1 MISSEFAIATSQT
14 NDTERT
20 SYIKRI
26 QLETNFYNVFRN
38 TIRILLNDYENIKK
52 RETIEQELNKPYVL
66 YSTKLRNV
74 ITYLRELVKETIVFS
89 NDYNYELINT
99 ISTCIVLPED
109 KCNEK
114 QPVCAFVKG
123 QKCKMIIP
131 KRNLLTS
138 ENDNE
143 VLYFGKMADELI
155 RYSRIKSFIFQPQTY
170 LSFGSLGYNLRE
182 NEFIIIQSLLTKEYF
197 DDLTP
202 EVVNNYAKY
211 NTFDNAEPKQAD
223 VQVYE
228 NRVVIN
234 EGTQGD
240 IEKKGESSQF
250 LPTETNISSKIWK
263 DSFPSTFRELYYDDE
278 HSGFYLIID
287 IIEKKTGNRLKL
299 NEVKA
304 ELLVEYEKYLPK
316 YSNQIIDIL
325 VLEGKKTN
333 GTRVKQET
341 MTFQHFIYLDDYFIT
356 NLDIWIMMLRYQIPS
371 ILLSTK
377 PLLLSNKK
385 NNAFVFHG
393 TRDSEFLFI
402 FSPALR
408 AEHIPKYS
416 IITSK
421 PDLRTMFGLD
431 TIKNK
436 TSLDELLY
444 SVENAVSMKTFLS
457 KFSKQGSTASKKVPR
472 KLTKLV
478 IEEEAEEQKPEE
490 QKPEEQEDLEA
501 AAKKQKTFVVVKKP
515 KQRKQ
520 KLQFVIEEE

>member
-1 MISSEFAIATSQT
+1 VIGLYISKDEKYGYVPCYPSSMDPAYPDFVFMNDDSLYSSYAATTSFLKMLHKESKGVIPVQPAFNIIEDEHVVGVITESDQFIQLSEPFPVHNIKDSLPSIYDNNYIVNKNETPMISSEFAIATSQT

-211 NTFDNAEPKQAD
+211 NT
-223 VQVYE
+223 
-228 NRVVIN
+228 
-234 EGTQGD
+234 
-240 IEKKGESSQF
+240 
-250 LPTETNISSKIWK
+250 
-263 DSFPSTFRELYYDDE
+263 
-278 HSGFYLIID
+278 
-287 IIEKKTGNRLKL
+287 
-299 NEVKA
+299 
-304 ELLVEYEKYLPK
+304 
-316 YSNQIIDIL
+316 
-325 VLEGKKTN
+325 
-333 GTRVKQET
+333 
-341 MTFQHFIYLDDYFIT
+341 
-356 NLDIWIMMLRYQIPS
+356 
-371 ILLSTK
+371 
-377 PLLLSNKK
+377 
-385 NNAFVFHG
+385 
-393 TRDSEFLFI
+393 
-402 FSPALR
+402 
-408 AEHIPKYS
+408 
-416 IITSK
+416 
-421 PDLRTMFGLD
+421 
-431 TIKNK
+431 
-436 TSLDELLY
+436 
-444 SVENAVSMKTFLS
+444 
-457 KFSKQGSTASKKVPR
+457 
-472 KLTKLV
+472 
-478 IEEEAEEQKPEE
+478 
-490 QKPEEQEDLEA
+490 
-501 AAKKQKTFVVVKKP
+501 
-515 KQRKQ
+515 
-520 KLQFVIEEE
+520 

>member
-1 MISSEFAIATSQT
+1 
-14 NDTERT
+14 
-20 SYIKRI
+20 
-26 QLETNFYNVFRN
+26 
-38 TIRILLNDYENIKK
+38 
-52 RETIEQELNKPYVL
+52 
-66 YSTKLRNV
+66 
-74 ITYLRELVKETIVFS
+74 VKETIVFS

-123 QKCKMIIP
+123 QKCKIIIP

-197 DDLTP
+197 DDLIP
-202 EVVNNYAKY
+202 EVVNKYANY
-211 NTFDNAEPKQAD
+211 NTYDNAEPKQSD
-223 VQVYE
+223 VQVYD
-228 NRVVIN
+228 NTVLIN
-234 EGTQGD
+234 EGSRGD
-240 IEKKGESSQF
+240 IEKEGESSKF

-263 DSFPSTFRELYYDDE
+263 DSFPPTFRELYYNDE
-278 HSGFYLIID
+278 NSGFYLMID
-287 IIEKKTGNRLKL
+287 IIEKNTGKRLKI

-304 ELLVEYEKYLPK
+304 ELLVEYEKYLPR
-316 YSNQIIDIL
+316 YGNQIIDIL
-325 VLEGKKTN
+325 ILEGKKTN
-333 GTRVKQET
+333 GIRVKQET

-356 NLDIWIMMLRYQIPS
+356 NLDIWIMMLKFQIPS

-377 PLLLSNKK
+377 PMLISNKK

-393 TRDSEFLFI
+393 ARDNEFIFI

-416 IITSK
+416 IIASVSK
-421 PDLRTMFGLD
+421 SDLRVTFDLD
-431 TIKNK
+431 TIQNK
-436 TSLDELLY
+436 TSLDEVLY
-444 SVENAVSMKTFLS
+444 SVENAIPIKTFLS
-457 KFSKQGSTASKKVPR
+457 KFSKQDVTASKKVPR

-478 IEEEAEEQKPEE
+478 IEEEEQKEEPKAE
-490 QKPEEQEDLEA
+490 QKEEKEGQKEEHENAEA

-520 KLQFVIEEE
+520 KLQFVIEE